1 MKIAAYGT
9 LRGGLHS
16 AKYLTDRYGADS
28 VKVLGEYDLP
38 GFNLFTRPI
47 YMTGAPA
54 PDANRPNAIDCPFAV
69 PGEATIKVTLLDID
83 DNGAARAIDSGESW
97 AYDKTPIVVPG
108 FGEAFIYQARNQQD
122 PRYTLVSSG
131 DYLNR

>member
-1 MKIAAYGT
+1 MRIAAYGT

-16 AKYLTDRYGADS
+16 AKYLTDRFGPDS
-28 VKVLGEYDLP
+28 VKVLGEGDLP

-47 YMTGAPA
+47 YMNGGPA

-69 PGEATIKVTLLDID
+69 PGNGTIKITLLEID
-83 DNGAARAIDSGESW
+83 DNGAARAIDSGEAW
-97 AYDKTPIVVPG
+97 AYDKTLISG
-108 FGEAFIYQARNQQD
+108 FEDTFIYQARDHND
-122 PRYTLVSSG
+122 PRYTLVPSG